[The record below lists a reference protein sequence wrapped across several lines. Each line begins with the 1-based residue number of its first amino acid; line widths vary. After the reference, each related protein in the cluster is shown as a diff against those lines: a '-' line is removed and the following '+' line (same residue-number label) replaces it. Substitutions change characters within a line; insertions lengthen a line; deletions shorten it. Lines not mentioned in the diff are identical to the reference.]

1 MVLQENK
8 KLAEPLKK
16 AREELTDLKRQLG
29 SQEKQKG
36 ALVAARAKLKVSDKD
51 IENLK
56 WELEV
61 LQQKYDRAVGEL
73 NFTVNNEVILNVT
86 NINCN
91 LWFIPEERD
100 EIHKEFS
107 SSILD
112 LQQKSGLRYLVLQN
126 KV

>member
-1 MVLQENK
+1 MSSVLSWSFLKLLNVLTNVIILQENK

-36 ALVAARAKLKVSDKD
+36 ALVAARAKLKVCDKD

-61 LQQKYDRAVGEL
+61 LQQKYDRAVRKFK
-73 NFTVNNEVILNVT
+73 FTV
-86 NINCN
+86 
-91 LWFIPEERD
+91 R
-100 EIHKEFS
+100 
-107 SSILD
+107 
-112 LQQKSGLRYLVLQN
+112 Q
-126 KV
+126 

>member
-1 MVLQENK
+1 MAFVTILQENK

-36 ALVAARAKLKVSDKD
+36 ALVAARAKLKVCDKD

-61 LQQKYDRAVGEL
+61 LQQKYDRAVSE
-73 NFTVNNEVILNVT
+73 FR
-86 NINCN
+86 N
-91 LWFIPEERD
+91 LSHSFAVQFPFVVKI
-100 EIHKEFS
+100 
-107 SSILD
+107 
-112 LQQKSGLRYLVLQN
+112 
-126 KV
+126 

>member
-1 MVLQENK
+1 M
-8 KLAEPLKK
+8 
-16 AREELTDLKRQLG
+16 TDLKRQLG

-61 LQQKYDRAVGEL
+61 LQQKYDRAVGKFVALLESSQL
-73 NFTVNNEVILNVT
+73 DKFQSEFLVLIS
-86 NINCN
+86 
-91 LWFIPEERD
+91 EERD

-126 KV
+126 KVLRNVCYEDLYSCRHEYQEID

>member
-1 MVLQENK
+1 MSSILSWSLLKLLNVLTNVIILQENK

-61 LQQKYDRAVGEL
+61 LQQKYDRAVGKL
-73 NFTVNNEVILNVT
+73 FHH
-86 NINCN
+86 
-91 LWFIPEERD
+91 
-100 EIHKEFS
+100 EI
-107 SSILD
+107 I
-112 LQQKSGLRYLVLQN
+112 
-126 KV
+126 